1 MRVDKTLMDINR
13 FDDLIVNEMS
23 NFLTC
28 NRVIFDN
35 TDSSSFMNEVD
46 EFTDLCNQIINLV
59 TNEEWHQL

>member
-13 FDDLIVNEMS
+13 FDDLIVNQMTI
-23 NFLTC
+23 FLNC

-35 TDSSSFMNEVD
+35 TDSSSFTNEVD

-59 TNEEWHQL
+59 TNEKWHQL

>member
-13 FDDLIVNEMS
+13 FDDLIVNQMS
-23 NFLTC
+23 NFLSS

>member
-13 FDDLIVNEMS
+13 FDDLIVNQMS
-23 NFLTC
+23 NFLSS

-59 TNEEWHQL
+59 TNEKWHQL

>member
-23 NFLTC
+23 NFLNC

-59 TNEEWHQL
+59 TNEKWHQL

>member
-13 FDDLIVNEMS
+13 FDDLIVNQMS
-23 NFLTC
+23 NFLSS

-59 TNEEWHQL
+59 TDEEWHQL

>member
-13 FDDLIVNEMS
+13 FDDLIVNQMS
-23 NFLTC
+23 NFLSS

-35 TDSSSFMNEVD
+35 ADSSSFMNEVD